1 MTDRS
6 QFDVDLAFGQ
16 SRESAFY
23 EAVTKAK
30 VECKSDQKAR
40 FTGNVAIE
48 IAQGNPKKP
57 SGIAVSTAPWW
68 AVEYEDD
75 CWLVIRRSKL
85 LDITRAVYKANGS
98 IIGGDNTN
106 ELVLVPLHTLI
117 TWCQRVGVSE
127 AA

>member
-1 MTDRS
+1 MTDRA

-16 SRESAFY
+16 ARESAFY
-23 EAVTKAK
+23 DAVTLAK

-48 IAQGNPKKP
+48 IAQGDPKKP

-68 AVEYEDD
+68 ALEYDDD
-75 CWLVIRRSKL
+75 CWLVIRRSRL

-98 IIGGDNTN
+98 IIGGDNKN
-106 ELVLVPLHTLI
+106 ELVLVPLHALVN
-117 TWCQRVGVSE
+117 WSQRVEMRE